1 MTVDELFQ
9 YIDERNND
17 LQLDVKHGGA
27 LLAIGVGEK
36 SSCVVRG
43 IGKNVIVAIAMAMN
57 DDYRVAEL
65 LNAAV
70 KLYNDHKAK
79 EDTDEFAPLR
89 KVFKVLDKA

>member
-9 YIDERNND
+9 HIEEHNDD
-17 LQLDVKHGGA
+17 LQLDAKHGA
-27 LLAIGVGEK
+27 LLAIGVGDK

>member
-9 YIDERNND
+9 YIEDCND
-17 LQLDVKHGGA
+17 GLQLDAKRGA
-27 LLAIGVGEK
+27 LLAIGAGDR

-43 IGKNVIVAIAMAMN
+43 VGKNVIVAIAMAMN

-70 KLYNDHKAK
+70 KFYNNHQAK
-79 EDTDEFAPLR
+79 EDTDKFAPLR